1 MIRDA
6 AEAPKRRPGWHE
18 LRFTPD
24 PKKVHKNCR
33 ACGADMYLPPSRA
46 DEYHSC
52 NSACSAALREQERAL
67 RERPCETCG
76 KLFVP
81 RPRQL
86 RFGHGRYCSQA
97 CNAALHAAGNTPEAR
112 SKATAS
118 RKASLAAGDWTPASG
133 ERAGNWKGGKQA
145 FLQRQREGGKAA
157 ARLRAYR
164 AKNPDKV
171 REFAKRRN
179 SRKLGRLPRGTV
191 QRIREM
197 QRGRCAICRV
207 SIKAGY
213 HLDHIMPLAL
223 GGEHAPRNIQLLC
236 ETCNVRKNA
245 KHPITYMRELGRL
258 L

>member
-1 MIRDA
+1 MSLTPDKQK
-6 AEAPKRRPGWHE
+6 PKRAGWHE
-18 LRFTPD
+18 LRFVPA
-24 PKKVHKNCR
+24 PGKVHKTCRNC
-33 ACGADMYLPPSRA
+33 GVDMFLPPSKA
-46 DEYHSC
+46 HEYHTC
-52 NSACSAALREQERAL
+52 GPVCLAAVRAAEKRL
-67 RERPCETCG
+67 RERRCETCDRV
-76 KLFVP
+76 FVP
-81 RPRQL
+81 RPVQL
-86 RFGHGRYCSQA
+86 RVGQGRYCSQA
-97 CNAALHAAGNTPEAR
+97 CNAAWYTAGNTPEAR
-112 SKATAS
+112 SKARAS
-118 RKASLAAGDWTPASG
+118 RKASLAAGNWTPASG

-171 REFAKRRN
+171 REFTKRRN
-179 SRKLGRLPRGTV
+179 SRKIGRLPRGTV

-197 QRGRCAICRV
+197 QRGRCAICRA